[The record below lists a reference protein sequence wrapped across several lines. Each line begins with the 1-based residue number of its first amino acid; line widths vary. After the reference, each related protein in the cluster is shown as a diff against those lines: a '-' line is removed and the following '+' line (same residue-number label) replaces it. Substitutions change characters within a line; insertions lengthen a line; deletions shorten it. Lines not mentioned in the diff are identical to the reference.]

1 MQKTLIGAIASH
13 DSVRK
18 NVEFSTILRLLY
30 ERDRELLSEFH
41 FLMTRGTFNRCVL
54 GKDVGD
60 FQEAGQL
67 TGLESPVREFM
78 IENTTILPRNRDGGV
93 ILLSNLMVKK
103 RCSLLWTFLTPTT
116 THWMNPEL
124 LALIRLSD
132 VWRAKRL
139 LNFGSVEEWFTREAS
154 RDRNRRLQPIPPEFK
169 LADGSLQKAIPSSS
183 GAHKIEFPRNSVS
196 YSRQSFGDK
205 TVALIAHDEMKPRMI
220 EFCVDFEFELARF
233 KRILTTGTTGKKIMD
248 ATSMLKDRI
257 VPLNSGPLGG
267 DIEIAVEVL
276 FDQCDVIIFFVDPLH
291 PHPHTDD
298 IRVVFAA
305 AMRTPT
311 VRVLANEMQ
320 AREWMDRV
328 VRESE

>member
-1 MQKTLIGAIASH
+1 
-13 DSVRK
+13 
-18 NVEFSTILRLLY
+18 
-30 ERDRELLSEFH
+30 
-41 FLMTRGTFNRCVL
+41 
-54 GKDVGD
+54 
-60 FQEAGQL
+60 
-67 TGLESPVREFM
+67 
-78 IENTTILPRNRDGGV
+78 
-93 ILLSNLMVKK
+93 
-103 RCSLLWTFLTPTT
+103 
-116 THWMNPEL
+116 
-124 LALIRLSD
+124 
-132 VWRAKRL
+132 
-139 LNFGSVEEWFTREAS
+139 
-154 RDRNRRLQPIPPEFK
+154 
-169 LADGSLQKAIPSSS
+169 
-183 GAHKIEFPRNSVS
+183 
-196 YSRQSFGDK
+196 
-205 TVALIAHDEMKPRMI
+205 
-220 EFCVDFEFELARF
+220 
-233 KRILTTGTTGKKIMD
+233 MD